1 MEKLKIDVII
11 VKKEVGGLVSSY
23 KMDRKIFKLSDFI
36 KKYPFLDINNREYF
50 EVKSVSYIP
59 SRTKVK
65 YQGEFFY
72 VEKIVNFRQL
82 SNELISFFED
92 DIVPVYKLVKSTCD
106 RKLKSVEV
114 DGTVIEVA
122 ETYWFINSSGKNCS
136 TELGKDSRADRWR
149 KRVGNYFTTK
159 EECRKMYE
167 KLTEPDSKINIEIIY
182 TK

>member
-1 MEKLKIDVII
+1 MEKSKIDVII

-23 KMDRKIFKLSDFI
+23 KMDRKIFKLSEFI
-36 KKYPFLDINNREYF
+36 EKYPFLDINNREYF
-50 EVKSVSYIP
+50 EIKTVEILP
-59 SRTKVK
+59 SNIKVK
-65 YQGEFFY
+65 YQEESY
-72 VEKIVNFRQL
+72 Y
-82 SNELISFFED
+82 ISKVVGFKQFCADLLYGD
-92 DIVPVYKLVKSTCD
+92 DIVPIYGLSKTRYRKPEKEAVGVYVKPS
-106 RKLKSVEV
+106 
-114 DGTVIEVA
+114 

-136 TELGKDSRADRWR
+136 TELGKDSIADRWR